1 MRALASFAIAISLF
15 VLSDEN
21 NSGRDKKMDLQL
33 AEAIIEACAQKGV
46 KTELQENYS
55 PSWMRGQKTIGVVIE
70 NGDLAQV
77 ITAIISN
84 PHLFIEGELPR
95 FDIKNDLR
103 ASRFRL
109 SLILF

>member
-1 MRALASFAIAISLF
+1 
-15 VLSDEN
+15 
-21 NSGRDKKMDLQL
+21 MDLQL
-33 AEAIIEACAQKGV
+33 AEAIIEACTRTGV
-46 KTELQENYS
+46 KPQLQENYS
-55 PSWMRGQKTIGVVIE
+55 PPCMRGRKTIGVVIE

-84 PHLFIEGELPR
+84 PYLFIEGELPR
-95 FDIKNDLR
+95 FDIKDDLR